1 MPISFPLN
9 PTVGQV
15 YTFGTYNWRWDG
27 ERWTPVIIGG
37 ASGATGATGSTGA
50 TGPGATGATGLTGAT
65 GSTGPQGATG
75 SAGTL
80 GTTGATGS
88 TGPIGATGSTGPAPA
103 WFYSGAFQAN
113 ASYLAGSIVTYSGSL
128 WYRNLSTAVTGTGFV
143 PGGPEGYW
151 DLLASAGASGVN
163 GSTGATGPGKF
174 TYGNTAPVSP
184 APGDRWLDTDLMIDL
199 IYVNDGD
206 SGQWV
211 EFAGRS
217 SGTVTRGLTNLANV
231 AINTSLLPGANLAYD
246 LGSDTFRWRDIYL
259 SGNTI
264 YLGGSTITSN
274 GTAVVL
280 PAGTTIQGGGAFGA
294 TGATGP
300 AGSAGTNGAT
310 GATGAAGSAGVN
322 GATGA
327 TGPEGPAAISDG
339 AGNSYAT
346 GYKAMPASANATG
359 TLVLSDAGKHL
370 LVTANVGIPL
380 NSSVAFPVGTVI
392 TVIANAV
399 AVSVVPVAGV
409 TLRLVNTVLTGTRTL
424 NSHGMAGLI
433 KVATDTW
440 YISGN
445 GLQ

>member
-15 YTFGTYNWRWDG
+15 YTFGTYSWRWDG
-27 ERWTPVIIGG
+27 ERWAPILFQG
-37 ASGATGATGSTGA
+37 ASGATGSTGA
-50 TGPGATGATGLTGAT
+50 TGPLGIGATGAQGST

-75 SAGTL
+75 S
-80 GTTGATGS
+80 
-88 TGPIGATGSTGPAPA
+88 TGPSPA
-103 WFYSGAFQAN
+103 WFYSGTFQAN
-113 ASYLAGSIVTYSGSL
+113 ASYLVGSIVTYAGSL

-174 TYGNTAPVSP
+174 TYGNTAPVGP
-184 APGDRWLDTDLMIDL
+184 VPGDRWLDTDLMIDL

-246 LGSDTFRWRDIYL
+246 LGSNTFRWRDIYL

-280 PAGTTIQGGGAFGA
+280 PPGTTIQGGGAFGA
-294 TGATGP
+294 TGATGV
-300 AGSAGTNGAT
+300 AGT
-310 GATGAAGSAGVN
+310 N

-327 TGPEGPAAISDG
+327 TGPEGPATISDG
-339 AGNSYAT
+339 AGNSFPT

-370 LVTANVGIPL
+370 LVTANVSIPL

-399 AVSVVPVAGV
+399 SIGIVPAGGV
-409 TLRLVNTVLTGTRTL
+409 TLRLVNTVLTGSRTL
-424 NSHGMAGLI
+424 NAHGMAGLI

>member
-1 MPISFPLN
+1 
-9 PTVGQV
+9 
-15 YTFGTYNWRWDG
+15 
-27 ERWTPVIIGG
+27 
-37 ASGATGATGSTGA
+37 
-50 TGPGATGATGLTGAT
+50 
-65 GSTGPQGATG
+65 
-75 SAGTL
+75 
-80 GTTGATGS
+80 
-88 TGPIGATGSTGPAPA
+88 
-103 WFYSGAFQAN
+103 
-113 ASYLAGSIVTYSGSL
+113 
-128 WYRNLSTAVTGTGFV
+128 
-143 PGGPEGYW
+143 
-151 DLLASAGASGVN
+151 
-163 GSTGATGPGKF
+163 
-174 TYGNTAPVSP
+174 
-184 APGDRWLDTDLMIDL
+184 MIDL

-246 LGSDTFRWRDIYL
+246 LGSNTFRWRDIYL

-280 PAGTTIQGGGAFGA
+280 PPGTTIQGGGAFGA
-294 TGATGP
+294 TGATGV
-300 AGSAGTNGAT
+300 AGT
-310 GATGAAGSAGVN
+310 N

-327 TGPEGPAAISDG
+327 TGPEGPATISDG
-339 AGNSYAT
+339 AGNSFPT

-370 LVTANVGIPL
+370 LVTANVSIPL

-399 AVSVVPVAGV
+399 SIGIVPAGGV
-409 TLRLVNTVLTGTRTL
+409 TLRLVNTVLTGSRTL
-424 NSHGMAGLI
+424 NAHGMAGLI

>member
-1 MPISFPLN
+1 LGI
-9 PTVGQV
+9 
-15 YTFGTYNWRWDG
+15 
-27 ERWTPVIIGG
+27 
-37 ASGATGATGSTGA
+37 GATGAQGS
-50 TGPGATGATGLTGAT
+50 T

-75 SAGTL
+75 S
-80 GTTGATGS
+80 
-88 TGPIGATGSTGPAPA
+88 TGPSPA
-103 WFYSGAFQAN
+103 WFYSGTFQAN
-113 ASYLAGSIVTYSGSL
+113 ASYLVGSIVTYAGSL

-184 APGDRWLDTDLMIDL
+184 TPGDRWLDTDLMIDL

-246 LGSDTFRWRDIYL
+246 LGSNTFRWRDIYL

-280 PAGTTIQGGGAFGA
+280 PPGTTIQGGGAFGA

-300 AGSAGTNGAT
+300 
-310 GATGAAGSAGVN
+310 
-322 GATGA
+322 
-327 TGPEGPAAISDG
+327 EGPATISDG
-339 AGNSYAT
+339 AGNSFPT

-370 LVTANVGIPL
+370 LVTANVSIPL

-399 AVSVVPVAGV
+399 SIGIVPAGGV
-409 TLRLVNTVLTGTRTL
+409 TLRLVNTVLTGSRTL
-424 NSHGMAGLI
+424 NAHGMAGLI